1 MRLIFLLFMTYTFLD
16 AGGILEIDWS
26 KVNKSQQKPTMPY
39 PSVLTKGIK
48 EVRLPV
54 YLSSSYAYDKKM
66 VVVAERDFYTVSFL
80 LNGATVLFEGDK
92 TYQES
97 VSPSNSEFQKI
108 TRQSKVV
115 EFSLS
120 EEIMTA
126 EFNRHGA
133 NYAIS
138 VECDKPKIDKRCT
151 QENFIRSLYS
161 SIVLVG
167 GHR

>member
-1 MRLIFLLFMTYTFLD
+1 MRLIILLFMTYTFSD

-26 KVNKSQQKPTMPY
+26 KVNKSQQKATMPY
-39 PSVLTKGIK
+39 PKVLVEGIK

-54 YLSSSYAYDKKM
+54 YLSSSYAYDKNM
-66 VVVAERDFYTVSFL
+66 IVVADRDFYSISFL
-80 LNGATVLFEGDK
+80 LNGATVLFEGDR

-120 EEIMTA
+120 EEIMIA

-138 VECDKPKIDKRCT
+138 VECDNPKTDKRCT
-151 QENFIRSLYS
+151 QEDFIRSLYS

-167 GHR
+167 GRR